1 MDLGAHI
8 GRELWLEKP
17 TIHYGMYYVHIDY
30 CICGV
35 GYGLLRKP
43 LRNGHDNVHTQ
54 LRHRIAHVQMI
65 DNNKYHT

>member
-43 LRNGHDNVHTQ
+43 LRMATTMYIHSFG
-54 LRHRIAHVQMI
+54 IE
-65 DNNKYHT
+65 